1 MQHMGKISNID
12 VFDDYGHHPKEVAAT
27 LTALRKMF
35 PGRRLMTVFQP
46 HRFTRTAAMYR
57 EFADVLTLA
66 DEIFLMPIYPAD
78 EMPIE
83 GIDSNLIGDLMNQ
96 KGLRNFRLCSGS
108 DEVVAQ
114 VCEFIKDGDVITTIG
129 AGDVFTVGEKVIQQ
143 LQKTGLP
150 TNAVALET

>member
-1 MQHMGKISNID
+1 MGRISNID
-12 VFDDYGHHPKEVAAT
+12 VFDDYGHHPKEVSAT

-35 PGRRLMTVFQP
+35 PERRLMAVFQP

-83 GIDSNLIGDLMNQ
+83 GIDSNLIGDLVNQ
-96 KGLRNFRLCSGS
+96 KGHRTFRMCSGS
-108 DEVVAQ
+108 DDVVTK
-114 VCEFIKDGDVITTIG
+114 VCEFIQDGDVVTTIG
-129 AGDVFTVGEKVIQQ
+129 AGDVFMVGEKVIQR

-150 TNAVALET
+150 NNEVALET

>member
-1 MQHMGKISNID
+1 
-12 VFDDYGHHPKEVAAT
+12 
-27 LTALRKMF
+27 
-35 PGRRLMTVFQP
+35 
-46 HRFTRTAAMYR
+46 
-57 EFADVLTLA
+57 
-66 DEIFLMPIYPAD
+66 
-78 EMPIE
+78 
-83 GIDSNLIGDLMNQ
+83 MNQ
-96 KGLRNFRLCSGS
+96 KGLRNSRLCSGS